1 MTEIAQLFESA
12 LRQNRA
18 NLLRKAAINTVAKMP
33 AATTLHELL
42 SSEAGSSIRELT
54 LVELREALA
63 GFVTAST
70 AATTSASSGTTGTGT
85 AGARRIA
92 ANPSATSLASLG
104 SSLGSGNGTSSAAST
119 SSSESPESR
128 EARLYRQI
136 IEACGNEPKTIGQLA
151 KVVEVDVVELRGYLA
166 WMKKM
171 GKIDS
176 SGRARATRYHLPQTS

>member
-33 AATTLHELL
+33 AQTTLHELL

-63 GFVTAST
+63 GFVSAATASSSSSSSSGSSARRT
-70 AATTSASSGTTGTGT
+70 PAGAASSPITSG
-85 AGARRIA
+85 
-92 ANPSATSLASLG
+92 PSQ
-104 SSLGSGNGTSSAAST
+104 
-119 SSSESPESR
+119 SSSEALESR

-136 IEACGNEPKTIGQLA
+136 IEACSHEPKTIGQLA
-151 KVVEVDVVELRGYLA
+151 KVVEVDVIELRGYLA

-176 SGRARATRYHLPQTS
+176 SGRARATRYHLPPG

>member
-70 AATTSASSGTTGTGT
+70 SASTSTSTTNGAGT
-85 AGARRIA
+85 RRIPA
-92 ANPSATSLASLG
+92 ANPSSAPATS
-104 SSLGSGNGTSSAAST
+104 NG
-119 SSSESPESR
+119 SSESPESR

-176 SGRARATRYHLPQTS
+176 SGRARATRYHLPQGS

>member
-33 AATTLHELL
+33 AQTTLRELL
-42 SSEAGSSIRELT
+42 TSEAGASIRELT

-63 GFVTAST
+63 ALAPARQ
-70 AATTSASSGTTGTGT
+70 AAG
-85 AGARRIA
+85 RRIA
-92 ANPSATSLASLG
+92 VGSTASG
-104 SSLGSGNGTSSAAST
+104 PTT
-119 SSSESPESR
+119 PESR

-136 IEACGNEPKTIGQLA
+136 IDAVTAEAKTIGQLA
-151 KVVEVDVVELRGYLA
+151 KVVDVDVAELRGYLA

-176 SGRARATRYHLPQTS
+176 TGRARATRYHLPR

>member
-33 AATTLHELL
+33 AQTTLRELL
-42 SSEAGSSIRELT
+42 TSEAGASIRELT

-63 GFVTAST
+63 GLAQVAKPAAPDPSRGRRVVTA
-70 AATTSASSGTTGTGT
+70 ASSG
-85 AGARRIA
+85 
-92 ANPSATSLASLG
+92 PST
-104 SSLGSGNGTSSAAST
+104 
-119 SSSESPESR
+119 PESR

-136 IEACGNEPKTIGQLA
+136 IDAVTSEAKTIGQLA
-151 KVVEVDVVELRGYLA
+151 KVVEVDVAELRGYLA

-176 SGRARATRYHLPQTS
+176 TGRARATRYHLPR

>member
-33 AATTLHELL
+33 AQTTLHELL
-42 SSEAGSSIRELT
+42 TSEAGSSIRELT
-54 LVELREALA
+54 LSELREALT
-63 GFVTAST
+63 GFVPAP
-70 AATTSASSGTTGTGT
+70 
-85 AGARRIA
+85 GARRNGAGGSNGNHSPIGSPIGSNGNGA
-92 ANPSATSLASLG
+92 ANHVSGSLSGTLSA
-104 SSLGSGNGTSSAAST
+104 SAASLAGGLA
-119 SSSESPESR
+119 SPESR

-136 IEACGNEPKTIGQLA
+136 IEAVGSEPKTIGQLA
-151 KVVEVDVVELRGYLA
+151 KVVDVDVVELRGYLA

-176 SGRARATRYHLPQTS
+176 TGRARATRYHLPVG

>member
-33 AATTLHELL
+33 AQTTLRELL
-42 SSEAGSSIRELT
+42 TSEAGASIRELT

-63 GFVTAST
+63 GLAVTARP
-70 AATTSASSGTTGTGT
+70 AADPARAGGRRVVASSG
-85 AGARRIA
+85 
-92 ANPSATSLASLG
+92 PST
-104 SSLGSGNGTSSAAST
+104 
-119 SSSESPESR
+119 PESR
-128 EARLYRQI
+128 EAKLYRQI
-136 IEACGNEPKTIGQLA
+136 IEAVTSDAKTIGQLA
-151 KVVEVDVVELRGYLA
+151 KVVEVDVAELRGYLA

-176 SGRARATRYHLPQTS
+176 TGRARATRYHLPR